1 LMKKRLKVFHVKLKI
16 KEKKKALMLLG
27 GRRRE
32 VLKDERIRRRATT
45 CVHGEVS
52 STLLGRAE

>member
-1 LMKKRLKVFHVKLKI
+1 
-16 KEKKKALMLLG
+16 MLLG
-27 GRRRE
+27 GQRRE

-45 CVHGEVS
+45 CVHGEMS